1 VIYNSGK
8 PWETLA
14 TAKGD
19 EEGDGVMAPQGFSGG
34 RSAEIVV
41 FQSFLKSMTR

>member
-8 PWETLA
+8 PWEIPA

-19 EEGDGVMAPQGFSGG
+19 EEEEGVMAPQGFSGG
-34 RSAEIVV
+34 RSAEIMA
-41 FQSFLKSMTR
+41 FQSFLRSMTR